1 MCRKNGSCRRNGAD
15 CSDCTP
21 GCGGDLYARKVDLAL
36 PDGRTHYRTWG
47 GMCCSFLVI
56 VALLAALWFEL
67 NNTVHDNNFTI
78 LTAHKSN
85 WFSSTAKTPEDG
97 NDTL

>member
-1 MCRKNGSCRRNGAD
+1 MCRKNGTCRRNGAD

-47 GMCCSFLVI
+47 GMCCSLLVI
-56 VALLAALWFEL
+56 VALLIALWFEL
-67 NNTVHDNNFTI
+67 NNTVHDNNFTT
-78 LTAHKSN
+78 LTAHKRN
-85 WFSSTAKTPEDG
+85 WFE
-97 NDTL
+97 